1 MKRQKRLEALES
13 RAGDGPLDVVV
24 DPTIGREEAQ
34 ARSGS
39 YVEHGRRRIR
49 VVIGGEDAGLL

>member
-13 RAGDGPLDVVV
+13 GVGDGPLDVVI
-24 DPTIGREEAQ
+24 DPTMSREEAQ

-49 VVIGGEDAGLL
+49 IVIGGDDAALL